1 MNTKDDSELNNQL
14 PAESEAKIVDLITDS
29 KWSEAIKVSSYS
41 YEGIHFMGLIPIFTR
56 MRHKLNL
63 LPFPNQNIH
72 TVELSTEVLHK
83 SESAWIQS
91 CQMSKLERFD
101 LLLKNK

>member
-41 YEGIHFMGLIPIFTR
+41 YEGIHM
-56 MRHKLNL
+56 K
-63 LPFPNQNIH
+63 
-72 TVELSTEVLHK
+72 VK
-83 SESAWIQS
+83 
-91 CQMSKLERFD
+91 
-101 LLLKNK
+101 

>member
-41 YEGIHFMGLIPIFTR
+41 YEDIHMKIFI
-56 MRHKLNL
+56 L
-63 LPFPNQNIH
+63 LG
-72 TVELSTEVLHK
+72 
-83 SESAWIQS
+83 
-91 CQMSKLERFD
+91 
-101 LLLKNK
+101 